1 MHLLPINPLLITY
14 IQNLHSYG
22 ITFLYFTYDQKILFL
37 FHQGKD
43 FVLTKQCQ
51 CVVQCTVQ
59 GKNVHGGKSFHS
71 NEMKEL
77 SIITQRWSLIFFGKI
92 ILPYP
97 LIGTRQQAS
106 TFYFKYYVL
115 SSTPALYKYP
125 LPLATVLPPNSRIL
139 GPAIFREFE
148 IHEPIFH
155 NFPPNSLQYNMK
167 KS

>member
-1 MHLLPINPLLITY
+1 MTTHCAMWLKKIQYYQCTYLTLLPINPLLITC
-14 IQNLHSYG
+14 IQNLLSYG

-37 FHQGKD
+37 FYQGKD
-43 FVLTKQCQ
+43 LGFDKTVPVC
-51 CVVQCTVQ
+51 CTVQ

-97 LIGTRQQAS
+97 LIQVVLHSRQVS

-125 LPLATVLPPNSRIL
+125 LPLAIYTQV
-139 GPAIFREFE
+139 E
-148 IHEPIFH
+148 I
-155 NFPPNSLQYNMK
+155 
-167 KS
+167 